1 MTRVMVYNMGD
12 EQVEENT
19 VFDNN
24 NSDWIVTT
32 CKVGIGHHME
42 VDECEEQEE
51 VKGDQGHQPS

>member
-1 MTRVMVYNMGD
+1 MVYNMGD